1 MLHTVR
7 PFYCVGISILA
18 VNYEND
24 EQFSIV
30 AIAYIAYTHKSSSCI
45 ALKLGCRFSL
55 TLLKLNKVA
64 RISNIGDATY

>member
-1 MLHTVR
+1 MHHTVR

-30 AIAYIAYTHKSSSCI
+30 TVAYIHKSSSCA

>member
-1 MLHTVR
+1 MAMHHTVR

-30 AIAYIAYTHKSSSCI
+30 TVAYIHKSSSCT
-45 ALKLGCRFSL
+45 ALKLGCRFNL

>member
-1 MLHTVR
+1 MVMHHTVR
-7 PFYCVGISILA
+7 SLYCVGISILA

-30 AIAYIAYTHKSSSCI
+30 AVSYIHKSSSNA
-45 ALKLGCRFSL
+45 ALKLGCRFSIK
-55 TLLKLNKVA
+55 LLKLNKVA

>member
-1 MLHTVR
+1 MHHTVR
-7 PFYCVGISILA
+7 PFYCVCISILA

-24 EQFSIV
+24 ELFSIV
-30 AIAYIAYTHKSSSCI
+30 AIAYIHKPSSYT

-55 TLLKLNKVA
+55 TLLKLDEVA